1 MACGRMFTTPGGI
14 HRQDKGAAAPE
25 EHFSFEFV
33 SCQAVAFL
41 CPARLCIV
49 SSVLWV
55 MSLRHGKFLSA
66 RGRDASSG
74 AAEELAV

>member
-1 MACGRMFTTPGGI
+1 MFTTSGGI
-14 HRQDKGAAAPE
+14 QRQDKGAAAPE

-33 SCQAVAFL
+33 SCQAAAFF

-49 SSVLWV
+49 NFVLSV
-55 MSLRHGKFLSA
+55 MSLRHGKFLTA
-66 RGRDASSG
+66 WGRDACSG